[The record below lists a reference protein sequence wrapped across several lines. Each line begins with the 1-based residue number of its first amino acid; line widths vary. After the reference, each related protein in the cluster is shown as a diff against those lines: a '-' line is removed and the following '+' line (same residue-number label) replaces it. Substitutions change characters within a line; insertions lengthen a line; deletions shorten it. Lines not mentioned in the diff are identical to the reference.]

1 MVVNERINIKCMY
14 IIAGTLLV
22 LSLAMLIVAGLNRA
36 SLSVMYMLCAV
47 ADVIGVI
54 VLAVTGLRTLS

>member
-1 MVVNERINIKCMY
+1 MY

-47 ADVIGVI
+47 VDVIGVI